1 MGRLHLFIH
10 LFITGLHCRCYQSTD
25 RNLNMSK
32 SAFTIPDWCKDNSIS
47 RAMFYKLA
55 AEGLAPRTM
64 KIGRKR
70 LISVEAAA
78 DWRIQMEK
86 NTQIMETK

>member
-1 MGRLHLFIH
+1 
-10 LFITGLHCRCYQSTD
+10 
-25 RNLNMSK
+25 MSK
-32 SAFTIPDWCKDNSIS
+32 SAFTIPDWCKDHCIS

-70 LISVEAAA
+70 LISADASVE
-78 DWRIQMEK
+78 WRIRMEK
-86 NTQIMETK
+86 NTQIMEDSDYEA

>member
-1 MGRLHLFIH
+1 
-10 LFITGLHCRCYQSTD
+10 
-25 RNLNMSK
+25 MSK
-32 SAFTIPDWCKDNSIS
+32 STFTILDWCKDNCIS

-70 LISVEAAA
+70 LISAEAAA

-86 NTQIMETK
+86 NTQVMETK